1 MVYKKEVSYFDG
13 KHIRTDMKTCHPRK
27 LGASSRYIAPYWF
40 QALHNVNN
48 YSKSRQLQE
57 VHKLVD
63 DRRIKAGFNLYR
75 NGHIKEAVITK
86 QHGGDVRAIV
96 FSEDKKK
103 EYTVIIKDYL
113 SEKLPQYTHER
124 EEYIANLYIDC
135 TCTDHVLSHY
145 KDNTS
150 MLCKH
155 IIAVLFFLIAKFDMP
170 KILVLPEEKLVGYVK
185 SDVEEIKTD
194 IRVLPLVKFRR
205 FINILLMKN
214 FRGMSNAL
222 GISIHTVN
230 NETDQEDHKP
240 MWLTIT
246 EKKEAVELID
256 GLIYVLNE
264 MSDEEE
270 VFILDRLQPKTKN
283 SIFIKSFIR
292 NGKRVKGFYRKK
304 PRRRNFDSKR
314 KSFTVKQK
322 H

>member
-13 KHIRTDMKTCHPRK
+13 KNIKTKMKTCHPRR
-27 LGASSRYIAPYWF
+27 LGASSKYIAPYWF

-63 DRRIKAGFNLYR
+63 DRRIKAGFDLYH
-75 NGHIKEAVITK
+75 NGHITEAVVTK
-86 QHGGDVRAIV
+86 QRGGDVRAV
-96 FSEDKKK
+96 VLSEDKKK

-113 SEKLPQYTHER
+113 AEKLPQYTHER
-124 EEYIANLYIDC
+124 EEYIANLYVDC

-155 IIAVLFFLIAKFDMP
+155 IIAVLFFLIYKFDMP
-170 KILVLPEEKLVGYVK
+170 RILILPEEKMMGYAK
-185 SDVEEIKTD
+185 SNVEEIETD

-205 FINILLMKN
+205 FINILLLKN
-214 FRGMSNAL
+214 FRGMSDAL

-230 NETDQEDHKP
+230 NETDKEDHKP

-246 EKKEAVELID
+246 GKKEVTQLVH
-256 GLIYVLNE
+256 GLVVVLNRMCGNNERYVLE
-264 MSDEEE
+264 
-270 VFILDRLQPKTKN
+270 RLAPKTKN
-283 SIFIKSFIR
+283 SIFVESFMR
-292 NGKRVKGFYRKK
+292 NGKPVTGFYR
-304 PRRRNFDSKR
+304 RRRK
-314 KSFTVKQK
+314 K
-322 H
+322 

>member
-1 MVYKKEVSYFDG
+1 MMVYKKEVSYFDG
-13 KHIRTDMKTCHPRK
+13 KHIKTEMKTCHPRT
-27 LGASSRYIAPYWF
+27 LGATSRFIAPYWF

-63 DRRIKAGFNLYR
+63 DRRIGAGWSLYR
-75 NGHIKEAVITK
+75 KGHIKEAVVTK
-86 QHGGDVRAIV
+86 QRGGDVRAV
-96 FSEDKKK
+96 VLSEDKKK

-124 EEYIANLYIDC
+124 EEYIANLYVDC

-170 KILVLPEEKLVGYVK
+170 KILVLPEEKMIGYTK
-185 SDVEEIKTD
+185 SNVEEIVTD

-205 FINILLMKN
+205 FINILSMKN
-214 FRGMSNAL
+214 FRGMKNAL

-246 EKKEAVELID
+246 EKKEAVDLVN
-256 GLIYVLNE
+256 GLVIVLNR
-264 MSDEEE
+264 MSGKGER
-270 VFILDRLQPKTKN
+270 FILDRCVPKTKN
-283 SIFIKSFIR
+283 SVFVESYMR
-292 NGKRVKGFYRKK
+292 NGKLVKGFYRRKRRKK
-304 PRRRNFDSKR
+304 
-314 KSFTVKQK
+314 
-322 H
+322 

>member
-13 KHIRTDMKTCHPRK
+13 KDIKTEMKTCHPRK
-27 LGASSRYIAPYWF
+27 LNASNKYIAPYWF

-63 DRRIKAGFNLYR
+63 DRRIKAGFDLYHH
-75 NGHIKEAVITK
+75 GHIAEAVVTK
-86 QHGGDVRAIV
+86 ERGGDVRAIV
-96 FSEDKKK
+96 KSEDGKHD
-103 EYTVIIKDYL
+103 YTVIIKDYL
-113 SEKLPQYTHER
+113 TEKLPQYTHER

-155 IIAVLFFLIAKFDMP
+155 IIAVLFFLINKFDMP
-170 KILVLPEEKLVGYVK
+170 KILIIPEEKLVGYAK
-185 SDVEEIKTD
+185 SDIEEIVTD

-205 FINILLMKN
+205 FINILWMRNFHGMK
-214 FRGMSNAL
+214 NAL

-230 NETDQEDHKP
+230 NETDKEDHKP

-246 EKKEAVELID
+246 EKKESIQLIH
-256 GLIYVLNE
+256 GLVTVLNR
-264 MSDEEE
+264 MCDDEHYDFSMLKPKGKNY
-270 VFILDRLQPKTKN
+270 VFVEPYM
-283 SIFIKSFIR
+283 R
-292 NGKRVKGFYRKK
+292 NGKMVRGSYRHK
-304 PRRRNFDSKR
+304 SKR
-314 KSFTVKQK
+314 RII
-322 H
+322 